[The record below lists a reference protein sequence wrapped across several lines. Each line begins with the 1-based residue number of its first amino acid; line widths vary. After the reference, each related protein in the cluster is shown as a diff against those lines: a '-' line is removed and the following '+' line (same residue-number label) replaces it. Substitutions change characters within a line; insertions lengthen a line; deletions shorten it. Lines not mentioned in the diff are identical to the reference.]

1 MQDCTVLKLP
11 IFDIKEVSVYE
22 RSVTF
27 YFSDG
32 SASKF
37 NTKSGF
43 IQKKLNETD
52 KFGAKIKISSDKD
65 RKMLRIAEDMVK
77 DIGMIS
83 SVCLYDNLESP
94 DISIYK

>member
-27 YFSDG
+27 YYSDG

-37 NTKSGF
+37 NTKSRF
-43 IQKKLNETD
+43 IQKKLNKTD
-52 KFGAKIKISSDKD
+52 NFGVRIKISSDKD
-65 RKMLRIAEDMVK
+65 RKMLKIAEDMVK
-77 DIGMIS
+77 DMGMIRT
-83 SVCLYDNLESP
+83 VCHYNLEP
-94 DISIYK
+94 LDISMCK